1 MRGQLT
7 IYLKVSWPP
16 AFALPDEVLSIL
28 HLPGTPQDVIK
39 SLLLEQTLSPAWTQ
53 FLSAFYKVV
62 SQTVKLLDVHQF
74 LLDLSCQWITN
85 HDINPCS
92 LTSRVKLL
100 SQRSLLQPRL
110 ATSILRYNSICTE
123 WPIGGDRSG
132 NPG

>member
-16 AFALPDEVLSIL
+16 AFALPDEVLSVL
-28 HLPGTPQDVIK
+28 YLPETFQDDVIK
-39 SLLLEQTLSPAWTQ
+39 SLLLEQTLSPAWMQ
-53 FLSAFYKVV
+53 FLTAFYKVV
-62 SQTVKLLDVHQF
+62 SQTVKLLDVRQF
-74 LLDLSCQWITN
+74 LLDLSWITD

-110 ATSILRYNSICTE
+110 ATSILRYNSICVE
-123 WPIGGDRSG
+123 
-132 NPG
+132 